1 MTKPLCDDVSA
12 RERLPERARDWG
24 VIVDETFE
32 TATSLIAFGRRA
44 KQSVAIKIGKHEG
57 DEWRAGELL
66 DAFGGNGVVRVYAF
80 VPGASLLERLLPGSA
95 LTELSL
101 DGRDDEA
108 TEIIADVIRRMP
120 PVRSVAWPTVQSWSL
135 GFDRYI
141 ATADGQI
148 PKQLVGEA
156 HDLYVS
162 LCDSQTRPR
171 LLHGDL
177 QHYNVLFDADRGWIA
192 IDPKGVI
199 GEIEYEVGAALRNPV
214 ERPELF
220 ATTAVV
226 ERRLAALTSKLGL
239 DPARALAWGF
249 AQAVLSAIWDVE
261 DGFAIHPRHP
271 AIQLAQAIR
280 PLLPNFASP

>member
-1 MTKPLCDDVSA
+1 MTKPLCNSVSA
-12 RERLPERARDWG
+12 RERLLERARHWG

-44 KQSVAIKIGKHEG
+44 RQPVAIKIVKREG

-66 DAFGGNGVVRVYAF
+66 DAFGGNGVVRVYEFA
-80 VPGASLLERLLPGSA
+80 PGASLLERLLPGSA

-108 TEIIADVIRRMP
+108 TEIIADVILRMS
-120 PVRSVAWPTVQSWSL
+120 PVRSVAWPTVQNWSL

-156 HDLYVS
+156 RDLYVF

-177 QHYNVLFDADRGWIA
+177 QHYNVLFDADRGWLA

-220 ATTAVV
+220 ATTAIV

-239 DPARALAWGF
+239 DPARAVAWSF

-280 PLLPNFASP
+280 PLLPNFVSP